1 MGSGGAWK
9 VGQGGAV
16 GPAEGYFQ
24 TLQSCPILPP
34 GLQSPG
40 LLHGTYPSRGA
51 RSYQVG
57 RADG

>member
-9 VGQGGAV
+9 AGQGGAV

-24 TLQSCPILPP
+24 TLHSCPILPP

-40 LLHGTYPSRGA
+40 LLHGTYPSRSAQTLPG
-51 RSYQVG
+51 G
-57 RADG
+57 KG